1 MSPLLFVLLSLAGG
15 LGAAT
20 RFALDGVIRSRAGES
35 LPWGTILINVTGS
48 FLLGL
53 VTGMVGQHLLAGS
66 AQLVLGTGF
75 LGGCTTFSTAS
86 LETVRLL
93 QAGRRRDG
101 IVNALGTLVAA
112 TASAAIGLLLLGSLL

>member
-66 AQLVLGTGF
+66 VQLVLGTGF
-75 LGGCTTFSTAS
+75 LGGYTTFSTAS

-101 IVNALGTLVAA
+101 IMNALGTLVAA
-112 TASAAIGLLLLGSLL
+112 TTSAAIGLLLGSLL

>member
-75 LGGCTTFSTAS
+75 LGGYTTFSTAS

-112 TASAAIGLLLLGSLL
+112 TASAAIGLLLGSLL

>member
-66 AQLVLGTGF
+66 VQLVLGTGF
-75 LGGCTTFSTAS
+75 LGGYTTFSTAS

-112 TASAAIGLLLLGSLL
+112 TTSAAIGLLLGSLL